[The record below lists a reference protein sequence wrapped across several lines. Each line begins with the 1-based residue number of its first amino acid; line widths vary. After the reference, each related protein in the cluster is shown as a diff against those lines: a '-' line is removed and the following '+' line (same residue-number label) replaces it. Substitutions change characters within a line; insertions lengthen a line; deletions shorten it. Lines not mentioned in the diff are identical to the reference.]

1 MKKTNDYMVSIVT
14 AVYNVEEYLE
24 EMIESIIGQS
34 IGFKNVQLILVNDG
48 STDGS
53 GDICDR

>member
-48 STDGS
+48 SKDG
-53 GDICDR
+53 